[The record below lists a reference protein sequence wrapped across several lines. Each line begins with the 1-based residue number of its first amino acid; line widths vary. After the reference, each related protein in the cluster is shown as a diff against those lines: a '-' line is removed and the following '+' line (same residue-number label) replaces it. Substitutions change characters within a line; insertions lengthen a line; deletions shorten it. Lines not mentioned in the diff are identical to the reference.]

1 MNNNDKRELSR
12 ACRSYQRSGKAG
24 RITTLVMN
32 YIFGIGALVLE
43 AIGKLKLS
51 SSVGVGIAL
60 IALAVVIGIVT
71 AKTSISTAIAAGI
84 ARSNEAIMD
93 KISEYERVDS
103 LKRVDKKVIIFS
115 ILLPIFMVAAA
126 VVILI
131 VV

>member
-32 YIFGIGALVLE
+32 YIFGIGALALE

-93 KISEYERVDS
+93 KLSEYERVDS

-131 VV
+131 LV

>member
-1 MNNNDKRELSR
+1 M
-12 ACRSYQRSGKAG
+12 
-24 RITTLVMN
+24 
-32 YIFGIGALVLE
+32 VLE

-93 KISEYERVDS
+93 KLSEYERVDS

-131 VV
+131 LV